1 MKTQTQQIESNEV
14 AQEIFR
20 QLKVSSVNGFPFL
33 AYTGARAQI
42 FSDSALYLKTPRN
55 PGGVKNV
62 LIQYDYGSDTYTVII
77 NGSQRHEDIYADVL
91 SEMIVREMGVK

>member
-1 MKTQTQQIESNEV
+1 MKQTTQTQNTEV
-14 AQEIFR
+14 AEEIFR
-20 QLKVSSVNGFPFL
+20 QLRVSSVNGFPFI
-33 AYTGARAQI
+33 AYTGVKAQI
-42 FSDSALYLKTPRN
+42 FSDSALYLKAPRN

-91 SEMIVREMGVK
+91 AETIVKVMGVK